1 MTTIKDIA
9 KLSGYSIGTVSRVIN
24 NHPDVS
30 EEARRRVQEVIR
42 EQNFQPNSNAK
53 QLKQQSNS
61 AITIIVKGN
70 ENMFF
75 ESILERVQV
84 MLKESGEDVAVAFL
98 DEYANEVQTAAQLC
112 ASRKPKGFIFLGGN
126 LEFFRQDFGKIDVP
140 CVLLTNTAEGLD
152 LKNLSSYTTDD
163 MDAGRAAVEYLIQM
177 GHTHIGIIGG
187 SASRIG
193 SQIGFR
199 RMEGCKAAF
208 EQHGLEFDENMQYE
222 PSRFSMAGGYESA
235 QRLLKKNPK
244 ITAVFALGDTI
255 ALGAMRAIK
264 DMGLSIPDDISVLG
278 YDGIESS
285 RYSIPRLST
294 IRQDTDMLA
303 KKGVEDI
310 LLRINYNHA
319 VTDEFINFSL
329 VEGESVRNLNSKR
342 KNAKKQ

>member
-75 ESILERVQV
+75 ESILERIQV

-98 DEYANEVQTAAQLC
+98 DEYANEVQMAAQLC
-112 ASRKPKGFIFLGGN
+112 AARKPKGFIFLGGN
-126 LEFFRQDFGKIDVP
+126 LEFFRQDFGLIDVP
-140 CVLLTNTAEGLD
+140 CVLLTNTAEGLG
-152 LKNLSSYTTDD
+152 LKNLSSYTTND
-163 MDAGRAAVEYLIQM
+163 MDAGNAAIEYLIKM
-177 GHTHIGIIGG
+177 GHKKIGIIGG

-199 RMEGCKAAF
+199 RMEGCRKAF
-208 EQHGLEFDENMQYE
+208 QNHGIEYDENLQYE
-222 PSRFSMAGGYESA
+222 PSRFSMAGGYEST
-235 QRLLKKNPK
+235 QRLLKKCPD
-244 ITAVFALGDTI
+244 ITAIFAIGDTI
-255 ALGAMRAIK
+255 AIGAMRAVK
-264 DMGLSIPDDISVLG
+264 DMGLSVPEDISVIG

-285 RYSIPRLST
+285 RYSIPRLTT

-303 KKGVEDI
+303 RKGVEDI

-319 VTDEFINFSL
+319 VSDEFINFSL
-329 VEGESVRNLNSKR
+329 LEGESVRNLNETK
-342 KNAKKQ
+342 

>member
-42 EQNFQPNSNAK
+42 EQNFQPNSYAK

-61 AITIIVKGN
+61 AITIIIKGN

-75 ESILERVQV
+75 ESILEKVQV

-98 DEYANEVQTAAQLC
+98 DEYANEVQAAVQLC
-112 ASRKPKGFIFLGGN
+112 AARKPKGFIFLGGN
-126 LEFFRQDFGKIDVP
+126 LEFFRQDFAKIDVP
-140 CVLLTNTAEGLD
+140 CVLLTNTAEGLG
-152 LKNLSSYTTDD
+152 LKNLSSYTTND
-163 MDAGRAAVEYLIQM
+163 MDAGYAAIEYLIKL
-177 GHTHIGIIGG
+177 GHKKVGIIGG
-187 SASRIG
+187 SASKIG

-199 RMEGCKAAF
+199 RMEGCRNAF
-208 EQHGLEFDENMQYE
+208 QQYGIPYEEDKQYE
-222 PSRFSMAGGYESA
+222 PSRFSMAGGYEST
-235 QRLLKKNPK
+235 QRLLKKNPD
-244 ITAVFALGDTI
+244 ITAIFALGDTI
-255 ALGAMRAIK
+255 ALGAMRAIY
-264 DMGLSIPDDISVLG
+264 DMGLTVPEDVSVLG

-285 RYSIPRLST
+285 HYSIPRLTT

-319 VTDEFINFSL
+319 VTDEYIDFSL
-329 VEGESVRNLNSKR
+329 VEGESV
-342 KNAKKQ
+342 KKMQ

>member
-98 DEYANEVQTAAQLC
+98 DEYANEVQMAAQLC

-126 LEFFRQDFGKIDVP
+126 LEFFRQDFVKIDVP
-140 CVLLTNTAEGLD
+140 CVLLTNTAEGLG
-152 LKNLSSYTTDD
+152 LGNLSSYTTDD
-163 MDAGRAAVEYLIQM
+163 KEAGRAAVEYLIGK
-177 GHTHIGIIGG
+177 GHTKIGIIGG

-199 RMEGCKAAF
+199 RMEGCRIAF
-208 EQHGLEFDENMQYE
+208 RNYGIEFDENMQYE
-222 PSRFSMAGGYESA
+222 PSRFSMAGGYEST
-235 QRLLKKNPK
+235 QRLLKKNPE
-244 ITAVFALGDTI
+244 ITAIFALGDTI
-255 ALGAMRAIK
+255 AIGAMRAIR
-264 DMGLSIPDDISVLG
+264 DMGLSIPDDVSVLG

-285 RYSIPRLST
+285 RYSIPRLAT
-294 IRQDTDMLA
+294 VKQDTEMLA
-303 KKGVEDI
+303 RKGVEDI

-319 VTDEFINFSL
+319 VSDEFISFTL
-329 VEGESVRNLNSKR
+329 LEGESVRNLKQRGR
-342 KNAKKQ
+342 KG

>member
-30 EEARRRVQEVIR
+30 EEARRRVNEVIR
-42 EQNFQPNSNAK
+42 EQNFQPNSNAR

-84 MLKESGEDVAVAFL
+84 SLKESGEDVAVAFL
-98 DEYANEVQTAAQLC
+98 DEYSNEVRAAIQLC

-126 LEFFRQDFGKIDVP
+126 LEFFKQDFGKIDVP
-140 CVLLTNTAEGLD
+140 CVLLTNTAD
-152 LKNLSSYTTDD
+152 KMDIPNLSSYATDD
-163 MDAGRAAVEYLIQM
+163 VEAGYAAIEYLAKK
-177 GHTHIGIIGG
+177 GHRKIGIIGG
-187 SASRIG
+187 SASKIG

-199 RMEGCKAAF
+199 RMEGCRTAF
-208 EQHGLEFDENMQYE
+208 QEYGCEFDDVRYYE
-222 PSRFSMAGGYESA
+222 PSRFSMTGGYEGA
-235 QRLLKKNPK
+235 QRLLKKTPD
-244 ITAVFALGDTI
+244 ITAIFALGDTI
-255 ALGAMRAIK
+255 AIGAMRAIK
-264 DMGLSIPDDISVLG
+264 DMGRSVPEDISVIG

-285 RYSIPRLST
+285 RYTIPRLTT

-303 KKGVEDI
+303 WKGVEDI
-310 LLRINYNHA
+310 LLRINYHHA
-319 VTDEFINFSL
+319 VTNEFISFTL
-329 VEGESVRNLNSKR
+329 EEGESVRDISK
-342 KNAKKQ
+342 

>member
-98 DEYANEVQTAAQLC
+98 DEYANEVQMAAQLC
-112 ASRKPKGFIFLGGN
+112 AARKPKGFIFLGGN
-126 LEFFRQDFGKIDVP
+126 LEFFRQDFGLIDVP
-140 CVLLTNTAEGLD
+140 CVLLTNTAEGLE
-152 LKNLSSYTTDD
+152 LKNLSSYTTND
-163 MDAGRAAVEYLIQM
+163 MDAGYAAIDYLIRM
-177 GHTHIGIIGG
+177 GHSKVGIIGG

-199 RMEGCKAAF
+199 RMEGCRKAF
-208 EQHGLEFDENMQYE
+208 EEHGIEFDETMQYE
-222 PSRFSMAGGYESA
+222 PSRFSMAGGYEST
-235 QRLLKKNPK
+235 QRLLKKCPD
-244 ITAVFALGDTI
+244 ITAIFAIGDTI
-255 ALGAMRAIK
+255 AIGAMRAIR
-264 DMGLSIPDDISVLG
+264 DMGLSVPDDISVIG

-285 RYSIPRLST
+285 RYSIPRLTT

-303 KKGVEDI
+303 RKGVEDI

-319 VTDEFINFSL
+319 ISHEYINFSL
-329 VEGESVRNLNSKR
+329 LEGESVRNLNETK
-342 KNAKKQ
+342 